1 MMNETWPSGAKDWD
15 RSMNMWV
22 ASVSPREAVIGVEPL
37 GVTQKSS
44 CMPIA

>member
-1 MMNETWPSGAKDWD
+1 MMNVTLPSGAYGWD

-22 ASVSPREAVIGVEPL
+22 ASVSPRPTVIGVEPAGTTL
-37 GVTQKSS
+37 KSW